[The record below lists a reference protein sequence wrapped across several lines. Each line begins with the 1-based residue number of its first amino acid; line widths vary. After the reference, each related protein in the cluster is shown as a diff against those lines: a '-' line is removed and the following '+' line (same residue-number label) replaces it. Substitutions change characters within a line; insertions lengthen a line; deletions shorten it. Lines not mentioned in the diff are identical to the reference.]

1 MNPIKSLTYQ
11 CDKSPLSSRELR
23 VTMISLV
30 AFNRRSGLVNSFTME
45 VMAIPARSLENIQG
59 EPGAPPGQ
67 SHEMAK
73 HGAVKGESYRI
84 FTRTGSAGSAKD
96 DVKDFANSPVIKG
109 QTQIEIAIAING
121 SKATDNEGDPL
132 AALDCLTNGAG
143 PFFELKGGS
152 GRNAKEF
159 ADAVSSNELII
170 AVQSIHALNHMQP
183 DHSSPLSSPASQ
195 LRDDLT
201 AALQNKTPS
210 GKNVTSAAVTASLRP
225 PSRMS
230 KAKTVSGGGGSS
242 GGGSGE
248 GISSTASTTGDG
260 SVKPLCVR
268 TTDTNNLLFGYKEHI
283 SAEICEV
290 RCLSAYAFTLTNA
303 YT

>member
-1 MNPIKSLTYQ
+1 
-11 CDKSPLSSRELR
+11 
-23 VTMISLV
+23 MISLV

-67 SHEMAK
+67 SHEMAI
-73 HGAVKGESYRI
+73 HGAVKGESRGNYRI

-121 SKATDNEGDPL
+121 SKATDNSEGDPL
-132 AALDCLTNGAG
+132 AALDCLTSGAG

-183 DHSSPLSSPASQ
+183 DHSSPLSSQTSQ

-260 SVKPLCVR
+260 SVKPPCVR

>member
-1 MNPIKSLTYQ
+1 MNPIKSLTCDQ

-67 SHEMAK
+67 SHEMAI
-73 HGAVKGESYRI
+73 HGAVKGESKGNYRI

-121 SKATDNEGDPL
+121 SKATDNSEGDPL

-159 ADAVSSNELII
+159 SDAVSSNELII
-170 AVQSIHALNHMQP
+170 AVPRA
-183 DHSSPLSSPASQ
+183 
-195 LRDDLT
+195 
-201 AALQNKTPS
+201 
-210 GKNVTSAAVTASLRP
+210 
-225 PSRMS
+225 
-230 KAKTVSGGGGSS
+230 
-242 GGGSGE
+242 
-248 GISSTASTTGDG
+248 
-260 SVKPLCVR
+260 
-268 TTDTNNLLFGYKEHI
+268 
-283 SAEICEV
+283 
-290 RCLSAYAFTLTNA
+290 
-303 YT
+303 